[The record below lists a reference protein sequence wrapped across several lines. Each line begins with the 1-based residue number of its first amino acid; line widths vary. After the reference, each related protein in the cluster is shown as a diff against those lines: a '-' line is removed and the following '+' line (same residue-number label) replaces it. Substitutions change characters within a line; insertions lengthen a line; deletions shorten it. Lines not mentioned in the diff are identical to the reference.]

1 MLRFGY
7 MKMMFAVSPSLD
19 WKSHSSLQSPV
30 LALKFLVQQLEC
42 PVLQLSDTGSTTASS
57 EDIKTSLL
65 EIPHVT
71 QPWITLVSFTAASI
85 ISSSSQLT
93 GKSLDIGTSLH
104 TTMWFSWVLVVP
116 SPNPHNSSSSIL
128 PVPHNLL
135 FWDLFISRSIIM
147 RLVPQLIQEELLEWS
162 SEKEMKTMLITS
174 ETVEGKANH
183 QLLFFLL
190 FLFIVTVVII
200 SYKL

>member
-1 MLRFGY
+1 MWRWCLLFALHLTEKATSPFSLPFLHLNSFFSSWSVQCCSCLTQVAPLPHLR
-7 MKMMFAVSPSLD
+7 
-19 WKSHSSLQSPV
+19 
-30 LALKFLVQQLEC
+30 AL
-42 PVLQLSDTGSTTASS
+42 
-57 EDIKTSLL
+57 KTSLL
-65 EIPHVT
+65 EIHNVT

-85 ISSSSQLT
+85 ISSSSRLT

-104 TTMWFSWVLVVP
+104 ITMWFSWVLVVP

-147 RLVPQLIQEELLEWS
+147 RLVPQLIQEELLKLS

-174 ETVEGKANH
+174 ETVQGKANH